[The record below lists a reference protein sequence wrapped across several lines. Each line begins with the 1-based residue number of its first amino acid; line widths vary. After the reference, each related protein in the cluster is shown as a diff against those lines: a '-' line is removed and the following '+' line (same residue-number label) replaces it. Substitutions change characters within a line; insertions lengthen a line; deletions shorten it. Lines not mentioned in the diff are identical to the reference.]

1 MKKML
6 EAQFPGIDVIL
17 DNYPPSLSKSLL
29 SKVVPVFEFGV
40 IWIMMAG
47 EQIFPMIGIMTPP
60 LSGAFEVYCIDE
72 FVSDPSTICVG
83 KASWIPSREILIGF
97 KQPMGLR
104 PLVRV
109 GFFRMQGY
117 WGFELRM
124 RVSQLDNR

>member
-17 DNYPPSLSKSLL
+17 DNYPPSLSKCLL

-60 LSGAFEVYCIDE
+60 L
-72 FVSDPSTICVG
+72 
-83 KASWIPSREILIGF
+83 
-97 KQPMGLR
+97 
-104 PLVRV
+104 
-109 GFFRMQGY
+109 
-117 WGFELRM
+117 
-124 RVSQLDNR
+124 

>member
-17 DNYPPSLSKSLL
+17 DNYPPSLSKSFL
-29 SKVVPVFEFGV
+29 SKVVLVFEFRV
-40 IWIMMAG
+40 LWIKMVG

-60 LSGAFEVYCIDE
+60 LWYYSLRANNFGSIITAWLLGN
-72 FVSDPSTICVG
+72 VG

-97 KQPMGLR
+97 KQPTGLR
-104 PLVRV
+104 PLIRV

-117 WGFELRM
+117 WGFELRT
-124 RVSQLDNR
+124 RVSQLDN